1 MDSVQCLPTLSF
13 SVDIDYKSLEDFG
26 IYVETSIAELG
37 RKIVVGVTGSLD
49 VLGLWNPEKAL
60 FCDGQTE
67 NTNNTETRH
76 FSLTLQSLSAFQYR
90 FFLAELVEK
99 IDENAASP
107 TLKILAWESRLKPR
121 EFCPID
127 YLNTTDKNTSIHTKF
142 GVFENGNFIQR
153 GWLISNSEIH
163 IRMSSTS
170 CKFFKNNIFT
180 PHTQL
185 FVACSRYV
193 LQPTSIDDEDNET

>member
-1 MDSVQCLPTLSF
+1 MCSGCGILRKLYFATVRLKIPISICINHIQGVCF
-13 SVDIDYKSLEDFG
+13 S
-26 IYVETSIAELG
+26 
-37 RKIVVGVTGSLD
+37 
-49 VLGLWNPEKAL
+49 
-60 FCDGQTE
+60 
-67 NTNNTETRH
+67 TETRH

-121 EFCPID
+121 EFCPIGNSIHLVPTSD

>member
-121 EFCPID
+121 EFCPIGNSIHLVPTSD

-142 GVFENGNFIQR
+142 GVFGKFYKTASYFLQKME
-153 GWLISNSEIH
+153 
-163 IRMSSTS
+163 TS
-170 CKFFKNNIFT
+170 FS
-180 PHTQL
+180 
-185 FVACSRYV
+185 VV
-193 LQPTSIDDEDNET
+193 G